1 MPQRGMHCGQCWLDV
16 ETALHPAGSADGMQ
30 GRRKHQRAL
39 IGATT
44 SVEATGACSGGE
56 PPSSTSLS

>member
-1 MPQRGMHCGQCWLDV
+1 MLQRVVRCGQCWLGAK
-16 ETALHPAGSADGMQ
+16 TALYPAGIADGIQ

-39 IGATT
+39 IGAAT